1 MKKVGIWLA
10 VAGLGFVY
18 SASAVSLDG
27 IQFWTGSGTNRA
39 ALVVEWSTP
48 ESFGSSTV
56 PGPVADMSLVWG
68 YRFNGTVA
76 ATEMLQA
83 IAAADP
89 RFYVIDNEQ
98 YGSTI
103 VVGIG
108 FSFYGTG
115 TVGLADGSTTN
126 YSTTN
131 YVTSNTVDIDAAASL
146 NTNDLY
152 WGGWNGP
159 NWETWTELND
169 AGGYENAPDR
179 GTNAYWTPDDASSPW
194 SGVHGQWEYASYGIA
209 SLTLT
214 NGSWVGLSVAAGE
227 YEGDT
232 SAPYNAHKHAPK
244 LPDVSITAL
253 VKNLTGSFQNGQW
266 QAQFQSCRNWEYSL
280 QQSTD
285 LTRWTNVVSGV
296 SGTGT
301 NLMLLDTNAP
311 ADRAFYR
318 VRADLP

>member
-1 MKKVGIWLA
+1 MKKVGLWLA

-146 NTNDLY
+146 NTSLKASR
-152 WGGWNGP
+152 P
-159 NWETWTELND
+159 LSPLRPD
-169 AGGYENAPDR
+169 AV
-179 GTNAYWTPDDASSPW
+179 SSK
-194 SGVHGQWEYASYGIA
+194 
-209 SLTLT
+209 TRT
-214 NGSWVGLSVAAGE
+214 AA
-227 YEGDT
+227 T
-232 SAPYNAHKHAPK
+232 
-244 LPDVSITAL
+244 
-253 VKNLTGSFQNGQW
+253 
-266 QAQFQSCRNWEYSL
+266 
-280 QQSTD
+280 
-285 LTRWTNVVSGV
+285 
-296 SGTGT
+296 
-301 NLMLLDTNAP
+301 
-311 ADRAFYR
+311 
-318 VRADLP
+318 